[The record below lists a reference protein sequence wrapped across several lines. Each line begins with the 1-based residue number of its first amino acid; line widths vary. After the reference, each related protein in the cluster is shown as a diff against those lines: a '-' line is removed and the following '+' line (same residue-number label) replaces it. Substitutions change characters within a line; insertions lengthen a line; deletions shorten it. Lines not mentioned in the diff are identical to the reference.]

1 MYYVVKVNEYQIF
14 KTDIRLI
21 EVADTIEKAKALC
34 MAMQAIHPDERYEVL
49 TAVHLQ

>member
-1 MYYVVKVNEYQIF
+1 MYYVVKVVEIF
-14 KTDIRLI
+14 SRIDIRLI
-21 EVADTIEKAKALC
+21 EVADTVEKAKALC

>member
-1 MYYVVKVNEYQIF
+1 MYYVVKIVEIF
-14 KTDIRLI
+14 SRIDVRLI
-21 EVADTIEKAKALC
+21 EVADTVEKAKALC